1 VGRRANVIPTR
12 HLHVVLPKAEL
23 DQVDALLWSEFES
36 RVPLGGYQKF
46 FTTLIRQQLTQT
58 EIDLAPYIGS
68 LPGEFIVRADPAA
81 AAILLD
87 ILTGKRKLP

>member
-1 VGRRANVIPTR
+1 MGRRANVIPTR
-12 HLHVVLPKAEL
+12 HLHVVLPKVEL
-23 DQVDALLWSEFES
+23 DQVDAALWSEFES

-46 FTTLIRQQLTQT
+46 FTALIRQHFAAT
-58 EIDLAPYIGS
+58 EIDLAPFVGS
-68 LPGEFIVRADPAA
+68 LPGEFVVRADSAS